1 MCIYPAPAIPFLT
14 TSPRETTEIRT
25 AERMLTDGML
35 GEAFPPFLLAIS
47 ASDSGKTRLYHFYD
61 DGSGEGPK
69 PPP

>member
-1 MCIYPAPAIPFLT
+1 
-14 TSPRETTEIRT
+14 
-25 AERMLTDGML
+25 MLTDGML